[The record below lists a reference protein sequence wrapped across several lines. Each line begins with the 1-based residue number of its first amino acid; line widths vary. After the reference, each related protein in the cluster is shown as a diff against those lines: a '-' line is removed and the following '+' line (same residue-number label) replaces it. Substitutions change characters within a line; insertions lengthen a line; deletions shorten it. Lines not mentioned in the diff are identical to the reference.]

1 MNLGGFA
8 GRILLVD
15 LSRRVVQTELL
26 DAGLAEDFVGGLGI
40 SLRLAHRHLKPGIGA
55 LSPENPIILGA
66 GPLVGTNVPASSR
79 VYAVTKFPANGAIG
93 WCGGGG
99 MTFGCLLKCA
109 GYDHV
114 VIEGRAAEAVILK
127 ILDDQVEILD
137 AQDVWGKGVEET
149 CEALWSKF
157 GRPAGI
163 ICIGQA
169 GENLVSFSMAYI
181 DGFSTLGR
189 GGFGAVMGSK
199 NLKAIFVQGTKGVS
213 VSDRKGY
220 KELVQGLMGR
230 IRDYPYLK
238 EWQEMGLMKSLEV
251 VPPELYRRIKK
262 RRVACVSCP
271 LGDKDVVEI
280 PQGPYAGQ
288 IVCSTSAVNLFTP
301 FSIGLGD
308 PWEAARI
315 VSVLDGLGMDMFEF
329 FAVLGFARA
338 LLDNSIIPSSEGDP
352 AILLD
357 SLPSLEAWA
366 KKISLREGLGQI
378 LAEGLNGLVQEFGE
392 RACQLA
398 PPIIKGMLP
407 YVGPQAPL
415 RWSLLGTMEL
425 GQLLEPRGP
434 HVATSGSPTYFARRP
449 LEVFPKHLTRM
460 GVPPEAMERVLPGLD
475 TGQAQI
481 RVGRLLKYSHRWFTI
496 LACLGICARAQV
508 NRFYDAG
515 LCARLYEAVTG
526 LVTPLDELRFKADRV
541 WTLLRML
548 NVREGF
554 GRAQDSPPAQWFGLE
569 GFKDYLSER
578 PLSREDVDKMIEDY
592 YEEQGWDPKTGIPTG
607 QRILQLGLG
616 ELF

>member
-8 GRILLVD
+8 GRILRVD
-15 LSRRVVQTELL
+15 LSSRLVRTEPL
-26 DAGLAEDFVGGLGI
+26 DPGFAEDFLGGLGI
-40 SLRLAHRHLKPGIGA
+40 SLRLARERIKPGIGA
-55 LSPENPIILGA
+55 LSAENPIIVGV

-79 VYAVTKFPANGAIG
+79 VYAVSKFPSNGAIG

-114 VIEGRAAEAVILK
+114 VIEGRAAEAVILR
-127 ILDDQVEILD
+127 ILDDHVEIAD
-137 AQDVWGKGVEET
+137 ARDFWGKGVEET
-149 CEALWSKF
+149 CEALWARF
-157 GRPAGI
+157 GRPAGV

-213 VSDRKGY
+213 VSHRKHY
-220 KELVQGLMGR
+220 KELLQGLMGR

-271 LGDKDVVEI
+271 LGDKDIVEI
-280 PQGPYAGQ
+280 PQGPHAGQ
-288 IVCSTSAVNLFTP
+288 IICSTSAVNLFTP
-301 FSIGLGD
+301 SSMGLRD

-329 FAVLGFARA
+329 FAVLGFART
-338 LLDNSIIPSSEGDP
+338 LLDNSIIPRSEAEPD
-352 AILLD
+352 ILLD

-366 KKISLREGLGQI
+366 GKISRREGLGQI

-392 RACQLA
+392 RARRCA
-398 PPIIKGMLP
+398 PPMVKGMLP

-460 GVPPEAMERVLPGLD
+460 GVPPEALEGILPGLE

-526 LVTPLDELRFKADRV
+526 LVTPLEELRFKADRV

-554 GRAQDSPPAQWFGLE
+554 HRAQDSPPAQWFGLE
-569 GFKDYLSER
+569 GFKDYLSDK
-578 PLSREDVDKMIEDY
+578 PLSPQEVEAMVDDY
-592 YEEQGWDPKTGIPTG
+592 YREQGWDPRTGAPT
-607 QRILQLGLG
+607 RERLVELGIADL
-616 ELF
+616 